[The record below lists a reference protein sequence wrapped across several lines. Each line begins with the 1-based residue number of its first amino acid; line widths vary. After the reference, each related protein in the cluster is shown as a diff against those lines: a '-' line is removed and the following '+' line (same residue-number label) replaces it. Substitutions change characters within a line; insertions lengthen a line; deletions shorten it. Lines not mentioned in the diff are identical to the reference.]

1 MPINQTLQGFG
12 NITRRQCV
20 NVTITDDDVRED
32 AETFTV
38 TLEKPVNGSLPK
50 ILIRPAMVTVTILDN
65 DGKDMHTVIIWV
77 LCTIQFNVRNSISGI
92 YH

>member
-20 NVTITDDDVRED
+20 NVNITDDAVRED

-38 TLEKPVNGSLPK
+38 TLEKPVNGSLRK
-50 ILIRPAMVTVTILDN
+50 ILIHPAMVTVTILDN
-65 DGKDMHTVIIWV
+65 DGKDMHTIIV
-77 LCTIQFNVRNSISGI
+77 
-92 YH
+92 